1 LPCAGAKPILEFS
14 FHGLNR
20 EHRARLGGSAPPQGS
35 RQPQTAIRGPDGKSW
50 IGGVAVELMVKARL
64 LPRHRVRRQF
74 DRFGSAAAAIGL
86 AGVFCSFHACGAA
99 AGPGEAAFAA
109 QAEWAQRY
117 DPDQR
122 LAVNRSNTPV
132 LSPETL
138 AATELAIER
147 YRQIVANGGFP
158 SVPVGAPLKLGMSGQ
173 AVIALRQRL
182 AASGDL
188 DPAAGASPVF
198 DSFVDAGVKHFQARH
213 GLIQNGAVSKE
224 TLAAL
229 NVPANFRLQQLEV
242 NLVRLRSY
250 SGNLG
255 QRFVVA
261 NIPAMEVETV
271 ENGAV
276 AAHHAAGVGKID
288 RQSPV
293 MMTKAI
299 DINFNPYWTVPVSI
313 IRKDLIPRMQQNPN
327 YLTEHR
333 IRIFDKDGVEL
344 QANQIDWNS
353 LDAVNYKF
361 RQDPGGDINSLGV
374 VRININN
381 PYGVYMHDT
390 PEKTIF
396 GDDDRFVSSGCIRV
410 QNVRDYVTWLLKD
423 TPGWDRA
430 HIDQVIRDGAR
441 EDVRLATPIPVYW
454 VYVTAWATPDGQPQ
468 FREDIYQ
475 RDGFGQIAGDD
486 LAPLLQEVP
495 RQPEARAASA
505 HGPYLDPM
513 KDD

>member
-1 LPCAGAKPILEFS
+1 MESMAKTS
-14 FHGLNR
+14 HWR
-20 EHRARLGGSAPPQGS
+20 EAYWKL
-35 RQPQTAIRGPDGKSW
+35 D
-50 IGGVAVELMVKARL
+50 
-64 LPRHRVRRQF
+64 RVL
-74 DRFGSAAAAIGL
+74 SLAAAAGVAGIFSLCHVGGL
-86 AGVFCSFHACGAA
+86 MAEPAVGTFR
-99 AGPGEAAFAA
+99 A

-117 DPDQR
+117 DSDPR
-122 LAVNRSNTPV
+122 LAVNRTKTPM
-132 LSPETL
+132 LSPETV
-138 AATELAIER
+138 AATEQVIET
-147 YRQIVANGGFP
+147 YRRIVGEGGFNLVP
-158 SVPVGAPLKLGMSGQ
+158 SGETLKLGVSGPSV
-173 AVIALRQRL
+173 AALRRRL

-188 DPAAGASPVF
+188 DSAAGSSPVF
-198 DSFVDAGVKHFQARH
+198 DSFVEAGVKHFQARH
-213 GLIQNGAVSKE
+213 GLLQTGIVSKE

-229 NVPANFRLQQLEV
+229 NVPADFRLQQLEV

-255 QRFVVA
+255 RRFVVA

-271 ENGAV
+271 ENGVV
-276 AAHHAAGVGKID
+276 ATRHAAGVGKID

-313 IRKDLIPRMQQNPN
+313 IRKDLIPRMQQDPN
-327 YLTEHR
+327 YLTDHK
-333 IRIFDKDGVEL
+333 IRIFDKDGLEL
-344 QANQIDWNS
+344 QADQINWNS

-361 RQDPGGDINSLGV
+361 RQDPGGDFNSLGV

-410 QNVRDYVTWLLKD
+410 QNVRDYVAWLLKD

-430 HIDQVIRDGAR
+430 HIDQVIREGVR
-441 EDVRLATPIPVYW
+441 EDVKLASPVPVYW
-454 VYVTAWATPDGQPQ
+454 VYITAWATPDGQAQ

-475 RDGFGQIAGDD
+475 RDGFGAASAGEP
-486 LAPLLQEVP
+486 APLLREVSRQQAP
-495 RQPEARAASA
+495 RALSAS
-505 HGPYLDPM
+505 GPYLAPM
-513 KDD
+513 NDD